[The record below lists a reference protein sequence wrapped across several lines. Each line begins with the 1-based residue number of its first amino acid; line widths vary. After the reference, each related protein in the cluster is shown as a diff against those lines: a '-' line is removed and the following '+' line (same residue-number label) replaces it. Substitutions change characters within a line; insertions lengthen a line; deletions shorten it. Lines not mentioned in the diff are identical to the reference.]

1 MTIKEI
7 ELQVGITKANIRF
20 YEKEGLLNPGRGS
33 NNYRE
38 YGEEDVLRLKKIRVL
53 RMMGISVAQIRL
65 FIEGKCELSGLLDQR
80 VKEIEQEAAALVL
93 VRELC
98 GEIRDREWKF
108 DTLDPG
114 FLDLR
119 FREMKMTGGSFM
131 KKDRIDKWC
140 RIRDLAFLFCF
151 VCIVSM
157 IMFPINSILGLHVPK
172 GILTVWTAV
181 IGISPFPALI
191 LRAVT
196 ARRARWD
203 VPVLNRILP
212 DSGSMLKEVERG
224 KGKGYETAKQFN
236 QVCLLSLLVLPINRM
251 LGITLPVWVM
261 GIWTAVAA
269 GSAVTLMVMKNR
281 APR

>member
-1 MTIKEI
+1 
-7 ELQVGITKANIRF
+7 
-20 YEKEGLLNPGRGS
+20 
-33 NNYRE
+33 
-38 YGEEDVLRLKKIRVL
+38 
-53 RMMGISVAQIRL
+53 
-65 FIEGKCELSGLLDQR
+65 
-80 VKEIEQEAAALVL
+80 
-93 VRELC
+93 
-98 GEIRDREWKF
+98 
-108 DTLDPG
+108 
-114 FLDLR
+114 
-119 FREMKMTGGSFM
+119 M

-203 VPVLNRILP
+203 VPDLNRILP

-236 QVCLLSLLVLPINRM
+236 QVCLLSILVLPINRM